1 MDRVVLILM
10 DYPGFNENNF
20 KDIRISCFE
29 IYPKENR
36 MSVFCDLIRN
46 HYYNIYLPKA
56 QAGQK
61 TNPMNLHPFG
71 FQFYKC
77 NPVKIFSCIIKN
89 IDTEPEIIIDED
101 GYVSPESPRSSSIPS
116 LMMPSRLLKKN
127 EWEILLATADYD
139 SEISPLMT
147 ESIDISQFKKLSN
160 TEKSRILPEL
170 DENLRSYI
178 PLREIISIRQQSHYQ
193 RH

>member
-1 MDRVVLILM
+1 
-10 DYPGFNENNF
+10 
-20 KDIRISCFE
+20 
-29 IYPKENR
+29 
-36 MSVFCDLIRN
+36 
-46 HYYNIYLPKA
+46 
-56 QAGQK
+56 
-61 TNPMNLHPFG
+61 MNLHPFG

-89 IDTEPEIIIDED
+89 IDTEPEIIIDEND
-101 GYVSPESPRSSSIPS
+101 YVSPESPRSSSIPS